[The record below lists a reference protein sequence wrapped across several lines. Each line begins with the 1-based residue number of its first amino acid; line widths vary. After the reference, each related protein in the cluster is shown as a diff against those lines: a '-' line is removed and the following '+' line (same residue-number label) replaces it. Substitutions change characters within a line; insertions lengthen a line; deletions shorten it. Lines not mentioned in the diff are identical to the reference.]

1 MTPVTFNRLALLAGP
16 LLAAIV
22 YKLLPL
28 EFVDAAGLLQPLSP
42 AARGTLALAACM
54 ATWWLS
60 EALPVSAT
68 ALVPIALFPVLGL
81 DRLDAVAAA
90 YAHPLIFLFF
100 GGFLLS
106 IAIEKWGLHRWMA
119 HRVVA
124 AAHGDARRLVGG
136 FMLVTAFAS
145 MWLSNT
151 ATTVMMLPIAS
162 SAIAEFERGA
172 DRAAADR
179 FAPCLLLAIAYAAS
193 VGGMGTLIGSPPNLF
208 VAGFLAERYG
218 YVLDFRAW
226 MLTALPLVAVLLPLV
241 WWLLTRVLTPIAA
254 ELPAVSAAARTPWR
268 ELPRGARRVAAVFGI
283 AVVAWI
289 LRDQLNALTI
299 AGVAP
304 LAALTDTGV
313 AMLAGLAL
321 FIVADGAG
329 DGGRLMDWH
338 DAERLPIGTLLLFG
352 GGLALAGTI
361 SATGADQF
369 IGAQLAGLRDVPAW
383 VVTVVVIA
391 AVVFLTELTSNIATT
406 TTLTPILAVAAASSG
421 LDVVAVVVATALS
434 ASAAFMLP
442 VATPPNA
449 IVFASGRLA
458 ARTMARTGIWINL
471 VAISLLS
478 VLALLW
484 LPYALP
490 ALGAP

>member
-1 MTPVTFNRLALLAGP
+1 MTPVTFNRLALMAGP
-16 LLAAIV
+16 LLALVV
-22 YKLLPL
+22 YKLLPGQ
-28 EFVDAAGLLQPLSP
+28 FVDAAGLLQPLTP
-42 AARGTLALAACM
+42 AARGTLALTACM
-54 ATWWLS
+54 ATWWLT

-68 ALVPIALFPVLGL
+68 ALVPIAIFPVLGL
-81 DRLDAVAAA
+81 NGIGAVAAA

-119 HRVVA
+119 QRVVA
-124 AAHGDARRLVGG
+124 AAHGNARRLVGG

-151 ATTVMMLPIAS
+151 ATAVMMLPIAS
-162 SAIAEFERGA
+162 SAIAEVERGS
-172 DRAAADR
+172 DSAAAQR
-179 FAPCLLLAIAYAAS
+179 FAPCLLLGIAYAAS

-226 MLTALPLVAVLLPLV
+226 MFTALPLVAVLLPLV
-241 WWLLTRVLTPIAA
+241 WWLLTRVLTPIAVD
-254 ELPAVSAAARTPWR
+254 LPQVALGERTPWHA
-268 ELPRGARRVAAVFGI
+268 LPRGARRVAAVFGV
-283 AVVAWI
+283 AVLAWI
-289 LRDQLNALTI
+289 LRQPLNGLSIGGFT
-299 AGVAP
+299 P

-313 AMLAGLAL
+313 AMLAALAL
-321 FIVADGAG
+321 FVVADGG
-329 DGGRLMDWH
+329 GEGGRLMDWH

-361 SATGADQF
+361 AATGADQF

-383 VVTVVVIA
+383 VVMVVIIA

-421 LDVVAVVVATALS
+421 LDVVAVVVATALA

-449 IVFASGRLA
+449 IVFASGRLS
-458 ARTMARTGIWINL
+458 ARTMARTGLWINL
-471 VAISLLS
+471 VAITLLS
-478 VLALLW
+478 VLALAW
-484 LPYALP
+484 LPQALP
-490 ALGAP
+490 ALGEP